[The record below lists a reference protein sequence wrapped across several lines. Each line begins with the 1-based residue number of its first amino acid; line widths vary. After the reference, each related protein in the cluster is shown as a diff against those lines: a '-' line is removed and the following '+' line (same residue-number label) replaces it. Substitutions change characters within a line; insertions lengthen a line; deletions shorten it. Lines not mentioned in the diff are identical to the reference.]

1 MPNIQ
6 DGTQFSETSLP
17 KQDYM
22 ARVLGYGVACATV
35 IVGAIIGYFEQYV
48 LIAAAVCIIYPH
60 LVFFLSRPFRF
71 RRSYTTRQFLIHG
84 DAILC
89 GLFLAYIDLPVE
101 LSVLFLIMINTTF
114 IIVGSITAWAF
125 CIISLISGA
134 AGGVLIF
141 GYDKPDPVP
150 QVLFLTCAAGVAFH
164 LAMSAFN
171 NNRQARDLIRL
182 KKKFQG
188 QVERFQALSHQVSK
202 YVAPQV
208 WESIFSGRR
217 QAKLETQRK
226 KLVIFFSDIVGFSS
240 LSEQIEAESFTDL
253 LNQYLTEMSRIA
265 LKYGG
270 TIDKFIGD
278 GIMIFFGDPKSKGTK
293 RDALACVSMAIEMR
307 RHMLKLRKQWAEH
320 GMTAPLQIRMG
331 INTGYCTVGNFGTES
346 RMDYTIIGKEV
357 NLASRLESEAD
368 SGEILISH
376 ETYALIKD
384 KIICRQ
390 RGTAQVK
397 GFRDPVPVYQ
407 VVDYRRDLGANPSF
421 INYESEGFSLYIES
435 DRVRDEDREK
445 VAESLVKAAA
455 KLRSQGITANKV
467 KPAKPTDGE
476 GGSSQPQR
484 YPPKYGTD

>member
-1 MPNIQ
+1 M
-6 DGTQFSETSLP
+6 G
-17 KQDYM
+17 
-22 ARVLGYGVACATV
+22 
-35 IVGAIIGYFEQYV
+35 
-48 LIAAAVCIIYPH
+48 
-60 LVFFLSRPFRF
+60 
-71 RRSYTTRQFLIHG
+71 
-84 DAILC
+84 
-89 GLFLAYIDLPVE
+89 
-101 LSVLFLIMINTTF
+101 F

-164 LAMSAFN
+164 QAMSH
-171 NNRQARDLIRL
+171 R
-182 KKKFQG
+182 
-188 QVERFQALSHQVSK
+188 VSK

-217 QAKLETQRK
+217 QAKLEPQRK

-357 NLASRLESEAD
+357 NLASRLESEA
-368 SGEILISH
+368 
-376 ETYALIKD
+376 
-384 KIICRQ
+384 
-390 RGTAQVK
+390 
-397 GFRDPVPVYQ
+397 
-407 VVDYRRDLGANPSF
+407 
-421 INYESEGFSLYIES
+421 
-435 DRVRDEDREK
+435 
-445 VAESLVKAAA
+445 
-455 KLRSQGITANKV
+455 
-467 KPAKPTDGE
+467 
-476 GGSSQPQR
+476 
-484 YPPKYGTD
+484 

>member
-1 MPNIQ
+1 MSTRNDPSH
-6 DGTQFSETSLP
+6 FSETTLP
-17 KQDYM
+17 KQDYL
-22 ARVLGYGVACATV
+22 ARIMGYSVAAVTVLVGYLLEYFTERV
-35 IVGAIIGYFEQYV
+35 IVV
-48 LIAAAVCIIYPH
+48 AVISLLYPH
-60 LVFFLSRPFRF
+60 LVYVLSRPFRKKKA
-71 RRSYTTRQFLIHG
+71 YATRQFLIHV
-84 DAILC
+84 DAVLC
-89 GLFLAYIDLPVE
+89 GVFLGYIHLPLE
-101 LSVLFLIMINTTF
+101 ISVLFLIMINTSF

-125 CIISLISGA
+125 CVISLISGA
-134 AGGVLIF
+134 SVGFLMFGHESAG
-141 GYDKPDPVP
+141 PVP
-150 QVLFLTCAAGVAFH
+150 TPLFLTAAFGVGMH
-164 LAMSAFN
+164 LAITAYNS
-171 NNRQARDLIRL
+171 NRQARDLIRL
-182 KKKFQG
+182 KQKFQG

-226 KLVIFFSDIVGFSS
+226 KLVVFFSDIVGFSS
-240 LSEQIEAESFTDL
+240 LSEQMEAEAFTDL
-253 LNQYLTEMSRIA
+253 LNQYLTDMSRIA

-357 NLASRLESEAD
+357 NLASRLESEAEA
-368 SGEILISH
+368 GEILISH

-390 RGTAQVK
+390 RGSAQVK
-397 GFRDPVPVYQ
+397 GFRDPVPLYQ
-407 VVDYRRDLGANPSF
+407 VVDYRRDLGSNPSF
-421 INYESEGFSLYIES
+421 VNHETEGFSLYLES
-435 DRVRDEDREK
+435 DKVRAEDKER
-445 VAESLVKAAA
+445 VAEALEKAAS
-455 KLRSQGITANKV
+455 KLRGKV
-467 KPAKPTDGE
+467 SE
-476 GGSSQPQR
+476 VSR
-484 YPPKYGTD
+484 

>member
-1 MPNIQ
+1 MSNLQ
-6 DGTQFSETSLP
+6 DPSHFAETALP

-22 ARVLGYGVACATV
+22 ARILGYGVAAITV
-35 IVGAIIGYFEQYV
+35 TVGILLGYFEPSAMAV
-48 LIAAAVCIIYPH
+48 TFIAVVYPH
-60 LVFFLSRPFRF
+60 LVYGLSRPFRV
-71 RRSYTTRQFLIHG
+71 RRAYTTRQFLIHL

-89 GLFLAYIDLPVE
+89 GLFLGYIQLPFE
-101 LSVLFLIMINTTF
+101 LSALFLIMVNTSF
-114 IIVGSITAWAF
+114 IIVGSFTAWAF
-125 CIISLISGA
+125 CIISLVSGGA
-134 AGGVLIF
+134 AGILLF
-141 GYDKPDPVP
+141 GHETPAPVP
-150 QVLFLTCAAGVAFH
+150 ATLFLTAAAGVAVH
-164 LAMSAFN
+164 LAVSAFN
-171 NNRQARDLIRL
+171 SNRQARDLIRL
-182 KKKFQG
+182 KQKFQG

-226 KLVIFFSDIVGFSS
+226 KLVVFFSDIVGFSS
-240 LSEQIEAESFTDL
+240 LSEQMEAEAFTDL
-253 LNQYLTEMSRIA
+253 INQYLTDMSRIA

-357 NLASRLESEAD
+357 NLASRLESEATP
-368 SGEILISH
+368 GEILVSH

-390 RGTAQVK
+390 RGTAMVK
-397 GFRDPVPVYQ
+397 GFRDPVPLYQ
-407 VVDYRRDLGANPSF
+407 VVDYRRDLGSNPSF
-421 INYESEGFSLYIES
+421 MNHESEGFSLYLES
-435 DRVRDEDREK
+435 DKVRDEEREK
-445 VAESLVKAAA
+445 VADALEKAAA
-455 KLRSQGITANKV
+455 KLRSQGIVQKKV
-467 KPAKPTDGE
+467 EKPVST
-476 GGSSQPQR
+476 
-484 YPPKYGTD
+484 GTTH

>member
-1 MPNIQ
+1 MSNLQ
-6 DGTQFSETSLP
+6 DPSHFAETTLP

-22 ARVLGYGVACATV
+22 ARILGYGVAAVTV
-35 IVGAIIGYFEQYV
+35 TIGILMGYFEPAAMLV
-48 LIAAAVCIIYPH
+48 TLIAIAYPH
-60 LVFFLSRPFRF
+60 LVYAASRPFRI
-71 RRSYTTRQFLIHG
+71 RRAYTTRQFLIHG
-84 DAILC
+84 DAVLC
-89 GLFLAYIDLPVE
+89 GFFLGYIQLPVE
-101 LSVLFLIMINTTF
+101 LSVLFLVMINTSF
-114 IIVGSITAWAF
+114 IIVGSFTAWAF
-125 CIISLISGA
+125 CIISLVSGA
-134 AGGVLIF
+134 AAGVLIF
-141 GYDKPDPVP
+141 GHVPPEPVP
-150 QVLFLTCAAGVAFH
+150 VGLFLTCAFGVAVH
-164 LAMSAFN
+164 LAVSAFN
-171 NNRQARDLIRL
+171 SNRQARDLIRL
-182 KKKFQG
+182 KQKFQG

-240 LSEQIEAESFTDL
+240 LSEQMEAEAFTDL
-253 LNQYLTEMSRIA
+253 LNQYLTDMSRIA

-357 NLASRLESEAD
+357 NLASRLESEAEP
-368 SGEILISH
+368 GEILVSH

-390 RGTAQVK
+390 RGSAMVK
-397 GFRDPVPVYQ
+397 GFRDPVPLYQ
-407 VVDYRRDLGANPSF
+407 VVDYRRDLGSNPSF
-421 INYESEGFSLYIES
+421 MNHEAEGFSLYLES
-435 DRVRDEDREK
+435 DKVRDEDRDK
-445 VAESLVKAAA
+445 VADALEKAAT
-455 KLRSQGITANKV
+455 KLRTRGIVQKKV
-467 KPAKPTDGE
+467 EKPAVVPPTTT
-476 GGSSQPQR
+476 
-484 YPPKYGTD
+484 GTTH

>member
-1 MPNIQ
+1 MSNRQ
-6 DGTQFSETSLP
+6 DPSHFAETTLP

-22 ARVLGYGVACATV
+22 ARILGYGVAAVTV
-35 IVGAIIGYFEQYV
+35 LMGILQGYFEDQAIV
-48 LIAAAVCIIYPH
+48 VAVVSILYPH
-60 LVFFLSRPFRF
+60 AVYVLSRPFRQK
-71 RRSYTTRQFLIHG
+71 RAYSTRQFLIHF
-84 DAILC
+84 DAVLC
-89 GLFLAYIDLPVE
+89 GVFLGYIQLPIE
-101 LSVLFLIMINTTF
+101 LTVLFLIMINTSF

-134 AGGVLIF
+134 AAGILLF
-141 GYDKPDPVP
+141 GHQQAAPVP
-150 QVLFLTCAAGVAFH
+150 PELFLTAAFGVGLH
-164 LAMSAFN
+164 LGISAFN
-171 NNRQARDLIRL
+171 SNRQARDLIRL
-182 KKKFQG
+182 KQKFQG

-240 LSEQIEAESFTDL
+240 LSEQMEAEAFTDL
-253 LNQYLTEMSRIA
+253 LNQYLTDMSRIA

-278 GIMIFFGDPKSKGTK
+278 GMMIFFGDPKSKGTK

-368 SGEILISH
+368 AGEILVSH

-390 RGTAQVK
+390 RGSAMVK
-397 GFRDPVPVYQ
+397 GFRDPVPLYQ
-407 VVDYRRDLGANPSF
+407 VIDYRRDLGSNPSF
-421 INYESEGFSLYIES
+421 MNHESEGFSLYLES
-435 DRVRDEDREK
+435 DKIREEEREK
-445 VAESLVKAAA
+445 VADALEKAA
-455 KLRSQGITANKV
+455 NKIRGKV
-467 KPAKPTDGE
+467 NN
-476 GGSSQPQR
+476 
-484 YPPKYGTD
+484 

>member
-1 MPNIQ
+1 MLNSQ
-6 DGTQFSETSLP
+6 DLTQFSETTLP

-22 ARVLGYGVACATV
+22 ARILGYGVAAITV
-35 IVGAIIGYFEQYV
+35 AVGILMGYFEQRAMIV
-48 LIAAAVCIIYPH
+48 VAVCLLYPH
-60 LVFFLSRPFRF
+60 LVYTVSRPFRI
-71 RRSYTTRQFLIHG
+71 RRAYTTRQFLIHG

-89 GLFLAYIDLPVE
+89 GVFLGYIQLPIE
-101 LSVLFLIMINTTF
+101 LTVLFLIMINTSF
-114 IIVGSITAWAF
+114 IIVGSFTAWAF
-125 CIISLISGA
+125 CVISLVSGTA
-134 AGGVLIF
+134 AGILIF
-141 GYDKPDPVP
+141 GHHNAAPVP
-150 QVLFLTCAAGVAFH
+150 LELFLTTSFGVAVH
-164 LAMSAFN
+164 LAVAAFN

-240 LSEQIEAESFTDL
+240 LSEQMEAEAFTDL
-253 LNQYLTEMSRIA
+253 LNQYLTDMSRIA

-307 RHMLKLRKQWAEH
+307 RHMLKLRKLWAEH

-357 NLASRLESEAD
+357 NLASRLESEAEP
-368 SGEILISH
+368 GEILISH

-384 KIICRQ
+384 KIICRR
-390 RGTAQVK
+390 RGSAMVK
-397 GFRDPVPVYQ
+397 GFRDPVPLYQ
-407 VVDYRRDLGANPSF
+407 VVDYRRDLGSNPSF
-421 INYESEGFSLYIES
+421 MNQEAEGFSLYLES
-435 DRVRDEDREK
+435 DKIRDEDRAK
-445 VAESLVKAAA
+445 LAESLEKAAE
-455 KLRSQGITANKV
+455 KVRSHGIVQKPKVVTA
-467 KPAKPTDGE
+467 ATGE
-476 GGSSQPQR
+476 NSPPPRHPQR
-484 YPPKYGTD
+484 FGTD